1 MYKIFLWRFAVLSER
16 KSSDIAEL
24 VENPVALVKIL
35 LKTWWVGSPHLKS
48 LPF

>member
-1 MYKIFLWRFAVLSER
+1 MYKIFLWRCAVLSER

-24 VENPVALVKIL
+24 VENAVALVKIL
-35 LKTWWVGSPHLKS
+35 LQTWWVGSPRLNS